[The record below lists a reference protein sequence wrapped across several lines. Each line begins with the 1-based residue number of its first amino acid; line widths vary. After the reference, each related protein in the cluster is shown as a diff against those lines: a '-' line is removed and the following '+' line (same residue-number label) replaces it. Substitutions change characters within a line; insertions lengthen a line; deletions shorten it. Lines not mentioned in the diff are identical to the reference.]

1 MNLLIQAVAL
11 FGAMAGGPVGG
22 SIADQWGRKISLVLC
37 VVPVVFGFL
46 VISYA
51 HYLPTAVSFK
61 AVLLIGRFFTGIGLG
76 WGTNVGPVSCID
88 NY

>member
-1 MNLLIQAVAL
+1 M
-11 FGAMAGGPVGG
+11 GGPVGG

-37 VVPVVFGFL
+37 AVPVVFSFL

-51 HYLPTAVSFK
+51 DDLPTAVSFK

>member
-1 MNLLIQAVAL
+1 MQAVAL
-11 FGAMAGGPVGG
+11 FGAMVGGPVGG
-22 SIADQWGRKISLVLC
+22 FIADQWGRKSSLVLC
-37 VVPVVFGFL
+37 AVPVVFGYL

-61 AVLLIGRFFTGIGLG
+61 AVLLTGRFFTGIGLG
-76 WGTNVGPVSCID
+76 WGIMVGPVSCIN